1 MMAED
6 RKAEILQA
14 FKRLVSRFGLDKT
27 TMQDIAR
34 EAGVSVGVIYKDYAN
49 KEELID
55 AYADLVIKRLVAE
68 YQKLVDK
75 SSSPE
80 QQLHDLI
87 VGSFKLINQTII
99 NDLGIHQILADDNS
113 LKYVRKNFSRKKEIE
128 NHLVQMIAEV
138 LQDGVTKGVFR
149 VDDIQQTAVL
159 FSEAFDGY
167 FIKGLLGGGNMEYYL
182 PKIEMMFQFLLK
194 NIKR

>member
-1 MMAED
+1 MAED

-27 TMQDIAR
+27 TMQDIAK

-55 AYADLVIKRLVAE
+55 AYADSVMKRFVSE
-68 YQKLVDK
+68 SKKIIDK

-87 VGSFKLINQTII
+87 IGAFKLINQTII
-99 NDLGIHQILADDNS
+99 DDLGFHQILADDNS

-128 NHLVQMIAEV
+128 ECLAKMIAEI
-138 LQDGVTKGVFR
+138 LQDGVTQKVFR
-149 VDDIQQTAVL
+149 IEDIQQTAVL
-159 FSEAFDGY
+159 FLEAFDGY
-167 FIKGLLGGGNMEYYL
+167 FIKILLGGGDMEYYL
-182 PKIEMMFQFLLK
+182 PKIEMMFEFLLK
-194 NIKR
+194 NIKGR

>member
-1 MMAED
+1 MSED
-6 RKAEILQA
+6 RKVEILLA
-14 FKRLVSRFGLDKT
+14 FMKLVSRFGLDKT

-55 AYADLVIKRLVAE
+55 AYADLVMRRFEVE

-75 SSSPE
+75 SCSPE

-87 VGSFKLINQTII
+87 VGSYKLINRTII

-113 LKYVRKNFSRKKEIE
+113 LKYVRKNFSRKREIE
-128 NHLVQMIAEV
+128 NHLVNMIAEV
-138 LQDGVTKGVFR
+138 LQDGVTQGVFR
-149 VDDIQQTAVL
+149 VEDIQGTAVL
-159 FSEAFDGY
+159 FCEAFDGY
-167 FIKGLLGGGNMEYYL
+167 FMKGLLGGGNMDHYL

>member
-1 MMAED
+1 MHDD
-6 RKAEILQA
+6 RKTEILKA
-14 FKRLVSRFGLDKT
+14 FMKLVSRFGLDKT
-27 TMQDIAR
+27 TMQDIAK

-55 AYADLVIKRLVAE
+55 AYADSVIKRFEVE

-75 SSSPE
+75 NSSPE

-87 VGSFKLINQTII
+87 IGFFKLINRTII

-113 LKYVRKNFSRKKEIE
+113 LKYVRKNFSRKKEIGDQLT
-128 NHLVQMIAEV
+128 NMIAEI
-138 LQDGVTKGVFR
+138 LQDGVTQKIFQVE
-149 VDDIQQTAVL
+149 DIQQTAVL
-159 FSEAFDGY
+159 FLEAFDGY
-167 FIKGLLGGGNMEYYL
+167 FIKGLLGGGNMDEYL

-194 NIKR
+194 NIRK

>member
-1 MMAED
+1 MAED

-27 TMQDIAR
+27 TMQDIAK

-55 AYADLVIKRLVAE
+55 AYADLVIKRFVVE

-75 SSSPE
+75 SSSPD

-87 VGSFKLINQTII
+87 VGSFKLMNQTII
-99 NDLGIHQILADDNS
+99 DDLGIHQILADDNS
-113 LKYVRKNFSRKKEIE
+113 LKYVRKNFSRKRELE
-128 NHLVQMIAEV
+128 THMVNMIVEV
-138 LQDGVTKGVFR
+138 LRDGVTQGVFR

-159 FSEAFDGY
+159 FLEAFDGY
-167 FIKGLLGGGNMEYYL
+167 FIKGLLGGEDLDHYL
-182 PKIEMMFQFLLK
+182 SKMEMMFQFLLK
-194 NIKR
+194 NIKS

>member
-1 MMAED
+1 MAED

-27 TMQDIAR
+27 TMQDIAK

-55 AYADLVIKRLVAE
+55 AYADLVIKRFVVE

-75 SSSPE
+75 SSSPA

-87 VGSFKLINQTII
+87 VGSFKLMNQTII
-99 NDLGIHQILADDNS
+99 DDLGIHQILADDNS
-113 LKYVRKNFSRKKEIE
+113 LKYVRKNFSRKRELE
-128 NHLVQMIAEV
+128 THMVNMIAEV
-138 LQDGVTKGVFR
+138 LRDGVTQGVFR

-167 FIKGLLGGGNMEYYL
+167 FIKGLLGGGDMDHYL
-182 PKIEMMFQFLLK
+182 SKIEMMFQFLLK
-194 NIKR
+194 NIKS

>member
-1 MMAED
+1 MAED

-55 AYADLVIKRLVAE
+55 AYADLIIRRFEVE
-68 YQKLVDK
+68 YEKLVDK
-75 SSSPE
+75 SCSPE

-87 VGSFKLINQTII
+87 VGSFKLINRTIV

-128 NHLVQMIAEV
+128 NHLINMIAEV
-138 LQDGVTKGVFR
+138 LQDGVTQGVFR
-149 VDDIQQTAVL
+149 VEDIQQTAVL

-167 FIKGLLGGGNMEYYL
+167 FIKGLLGGGNMDDYL
-182 PKIEMMFQFLLK
+182 PKIEIMLQFLLK
-194 NIKR
+194 NIKG